1 MHEIVKKK
9 IKKLNNNIIFEIVF
23 MSSLI
28 KTLSLPHILII
39 LDLILMVDYIKIAKP
54 NETFS
59 HLKQNYHMVNYYL
72 LT

>member
-1 MHEIVKKK
+1 
-9 IKKLNNNIIFEIVF
+9 

-54 NETFS
+54 NETFF

>member
-1 MHEIVKKK
+1 
-9 IKKLNNNIIFEIVF
+9 

-54 NETFS
+54 KETLS

-72 LT
+72 LK